1 MATDFDVINI
11 FVWNFGNLYIR
22 PKLKFLI
29 LQKKFYGPMWALWV
43 RECVLPKLSICKN
56 VVR

>member
-22 PKLKFLI
+22 PKLKFSI
-29 LQKKFYGPMWALWV
+29 LQKKIYGPMGALWG
-43 RECVLPKLSICKN
+43 RESVLPKWSICKK